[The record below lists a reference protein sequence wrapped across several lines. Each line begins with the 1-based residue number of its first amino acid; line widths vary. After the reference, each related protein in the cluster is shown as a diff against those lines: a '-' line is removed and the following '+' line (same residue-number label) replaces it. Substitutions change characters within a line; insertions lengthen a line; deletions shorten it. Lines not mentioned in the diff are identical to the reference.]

1 MLGSL
6 NVNLNDFGIS
16 SQNGFLPDQLPLWR
30 LPDTYYGAWEKI
42 VDQLPSLLKRNRL
55 RQAVDQLSVL
65 SASRLGVENEWQRAY
80 VLLSFMT
87 HGYLWGGEKPSDGLP
102 AAITVPF
109 LEVSSHLSLPPT
121 ATYSALNLWNFTAL
135 PNTDLSNIDNLSIL
149 HTFTG
154 TNDEAWFYLISV
166 VIEARGASL
175 IRTMLEA
182 IDAVRANDS
191 EVIVQSLLTFSAS
204 VQEISAILNRM
215 YERCD
220 PEIFYHKIRPF
231 LAGSKNMS
239 VAGLPNGVFYD
250 EGNGEGKWR
259 QYSGGSNAQSSL
271 IQFFDIVLGV
281 EHKATRNAKVM
292 AGDVEAKYGF
302 ISEMRN
308 YMPGA
313 HRQFLQHIESVTN
326 IRDYVKNSACSD
338 DVVAAYDLAVARVA
352 TFRDAHIQIVTRYII
367 LPSRKA
373 PVPQSCDSAGLNLA
387 VASSNQTAMEG
398 LSGTGGTEMMPFL
411 KQCRDETKET
421 ALA

>member
-1 MLGSL
+1 MLT
-6 NVNLNDFGIS
+6 I
-16 SQNGFLPDQLPLWR
+16 QQR
-30 LPDTYYGAWEKI
+30 LP
-42 VDQLPSLLKRNRL
+42 P
-55 RQAVDQLSVL
+55 
-65 SASRLGVENEWQRAY
+65 
-80 VLLSFMT
+80 
-87 HGYLWGGEKPSDGLP
+87 
-102 AAITVPF
+102 AITIPF

-121 ATYSALNLWNFTAL
+121 ATYSALNLWNFTVL
-135 PNTDLSNIDNLSIL
+135 PNMDLSNIDNLSIL

-154 TNDEAWFYLISV
+154 TDDEAWFYLISV
-166 VIEARGASL
+166 AIEARGASL

-220 PEIFYHKIRPF
+220 PESFYHKIRPF

-292 AGDVEAKYGF
+292 AGDMEAKYGF
-302 ISEMRN
+302 ISVR
-308 YMPGA
+308 
-313 HRQFLQHIESVTN
+313 
-326 IRDYVKNSACSD
+326 
-338 DVVAAYDLAVARVA
+338 
-352 TFRDAHIQIVTRYII
+352 
-367 LPSRKA
+367 
-373 PVPQSCDSAGLNLA
+373 
-387 VASSNQTAMEG
+387 
-398 LSGTGGTEMMPFL
+398 
-411 KQCRDETKET
+411 
-421 ALA
+421 